1 SIQTPPTHRSLSNF
15 THRYIVMTSTKIEIF
30 WAMTGSNGL
39 LSRPSDAAIVRTVRN
54 ALRNRGSWNC
64 PLGIPTVWVIACG
77 PRRNHP
83 HYTIRLF
90 YPHSPFAAFTIH
102 QRHSHHQFFASG
114 SHSHTFTAYNPLPIA
129 EINL

>member
-1 SIQTPPTHRSLSNF
+1 
-15 THRYIVMTSTKIEIF
+15 MTSTKIEIF

-54 ALRNRGSWNC
+54 ALRNQGSWNC

-90 YPHSPFAAFTIH
+90 YPHSPFAEFTIH